1 MERIGDVIDEMRRT
15 GRLDKGIKVQ
25 SLSDVWPLFSLCG
38 ASARLART
46 SPTIRIR
53 LSSEMEH

>member
-25 SLSDVWPLFSLCG
+25 SLSDVWPAVQSLW
-38 ASARLART
+38 SDARLART